1 MSFTHKN
8 LAELLKK
15 YNYNIQVGD
24 VITGIIFSKE
34 KQGYLVDIGTPIA
47 AYLPKEEISIFIQ
60 KQTDIE
66 VNLAQEFFIL
76 AQDLQKNTIILSTKR
91 LLYIRS
97 WTRIR
102 QLNTE
107 DIVIQAK
114 ITGINKGG
122 LLVELENIQG
132 FIPKSHLCYITKVDT
147 LLNTT
152 IMCKCLIANE
162 QSNQL
167 ILSNRAAVLEKYL
180 HKLKVGT
187 IVDSTVIAL
196 KSYGAF
202 VSIYN
207 IPALLHISE
216 IEINKINNFVIGQ
229 IIAVQIIHIDI
240 KQGRLSVSRRYLKK

>member
-8 LAELLKK
+8 LAALLKQ

-66 VNLAQEFFIL
+66 INLAQEFFIL
-76 AQDLQKNTIILSTKR
+76 AQDLPKDTIILSTKR

-132 FIPKSHLCYITKVDT
+132 FIPKSHLCYITKIDT

-180 HKLKVGT
+180 YKLKVGT

-202 VSIYN
+202 VSIYK

-216 IEINKINNFVIGQ
+216 IEVNKTNNFFIGQ
-229 IIAVQIIHIDI
+229 VIAVQIIHIDI
-240 KQGRLSVSRRYLKK
+240 KQGRLSVSRRYFKK

>member
-66 VNLAQEFFIL
+66 VNL

-216 IEINKINNFVIGQ
+216 IEVNKTNNFIIGQ

>member
-1 MSFTHKN
+1 MSFTHKD

-15 YNYNIQVGD
+15 YNYEIKIGD
-24 VITGIIFSKE
+24 VIAGIIFSKE
-34 KQGYLVDIGTPIA
+34 KQGYLVDIGTPVA

-60 KQTDIE
+60 KQTEVE
-66 VNLAQEFFIL
+66 VNLAQEFFIF
-76 AQDLQKNTIILSTKR
+76 AQDLQKNNIILSTKR
-91 LLYIRS
+91 LLYMRS

-102 QLNTE
+102 QLNIE
-107 DIVIQAK
+107 DIIIQAK
-114 ITGINKGG
+114 VTGINKGG

-132 FIPKSHLCYITKVDT
+132 FIPQSHLCYITKTDT
-147 LLNTT
+147 LLNTIIT
-152 IMCKCLIANE
+152 CKCLIANE

-167 ILSNRAAVLEKYL
+167 ILSNRAAILEQYL
-180 HKLKVGT
+180 SKLKVGT
-187 IVDSTVIAL
+187 IVESKVMAL

-229 IIAVQIIHIDI
+229 IITVQIIHIDI
-240 KQGRLSVSRRYLKK
+240 KQGRLSVSRRYVKK

>member
-107 DIVIQAK
+107 DTVIQAK
-114 ITGINKGG
+114 ITGINKG
-122 LLVELENIQG
+122 
-132 FIPKSHLCYITKVDT
+132 
-147 LLNTT
+147 
-152 IMCKCLIANE
+152 
-162 QSNQL
+162 
-167 ILSNRAAVLEKYL
+167 
-180 HKLKVGT
+180 
-187 IVDSTVIAL
+187 
-196 KSYGAF
+196 
-202 VSIYN
+202 
-207 IPALLHISE
+207 
-216 IEINKINNFVIGQ
+216 
-229 IIAVQIIHIDI
+229 
-240 KQGRLSVSRRYLKK
+240 